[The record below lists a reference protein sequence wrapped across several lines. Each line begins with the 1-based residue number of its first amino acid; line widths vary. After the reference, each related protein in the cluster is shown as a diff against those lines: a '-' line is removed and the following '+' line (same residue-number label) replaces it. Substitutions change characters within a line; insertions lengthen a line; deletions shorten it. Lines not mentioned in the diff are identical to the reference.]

1 MVLPQLSYWD
11 SIGAIVA
18 AALVVHLI
26 FKRTETHEPAYVL
39 LLLLVVPSALTL
51 LFLQHTSSIFYAAFT
66 VFGVY
71 WTSVSSSILLYRV
84 SPWHPLAKYPG
95 PLLCKLSKFYLAFKV
110 ARGGKQHIYY
120 KSLHEKYGD
129 IVRVGPNELIICDV
143 NAVNPILGPTGLPKG
158 PFWEGRVPEQE
169 AVKPLIAIR
178 DKQEHNRR
186 RRPWT
191 RAFSTPALKG
201 YEIMVSK
208 RSFQLMDALG
218 AQKGIV
224 NLTQWVS
231 FFAYD
236 IMNDLA
242 FGGGSEMIKEGDADG
257 LWHLLEAG
265 QRNAL
270 FMSHVPWLGALFLR
284 FPSFA
289 HDLKAFRTHAKK
301 RAMVRKNQGSPHKDI
316 FHHLMDEDGV
326 ASQPPS
332 VIEVISDGGLAIIA
346 GSDTT
351 STAIINLFY
360 FLMCHPTSYKRLQA
374 EIDELSD
381 NDIMDFAKLAHLPY
395 LNGCLNESLRLL
407 PPVLSGSQ
415 RAPERGSGGKMIG
428 PYFIPE
434 GSAVVIPSYSLQ
446 RDPRCFSPLP
456 GGFLPERWL
465 PEDKRSA
472 LEPKVFDGQEFVL
485 NLTAFAPFSLGVANC
500 AGKNLAWMEMRMV
513 VSLMVQNF
521 EMKFAKG
528 YNPQQWYNDLTDYFV
543 TMKGELPTILTPR
556 KPSNQSVNLAV

>member
-1 MVLPQLSYWD
+1 MTLPQFSYWD
-11 SIGAIVA
+11 NIGVVVA
-18 AALVVHLI
+18 VALVVHLI

-39 LLLLVVPSALTL
+39 FLLLVIPAALTL
-51 LFLQHTSSIFYAAFT
+51 PFLQHAAHVSHAAFT
-66 VFGVY
+66 VFAVY
-71 WTSVSSSILLYRV
+71 WISISFSILLYRA

-95 PLLCKLSKFYLAFKV
+95 PLLCKLSKFYLAFKA

-120 KSLHEKYGD
+120 KNLHEKYGNV
-129 IVRVGPNELIICDV
+129 VRVGPNELIICDV
-143 NAVNPILGPTGLPKG
+143 NVVNPILGPTGLPKG

-201 YEIMVSK
+201 YENMVTK

-289 HDLKAFRTHAKK
+289 QDLKAFRTHAKK
-301 RAMVRKNQGSPHKDI
+301 RAMVRKTQGSAHKDI

-332 VIEVISDGGLAIIA
+332 VVEVISDGGLAIIA
-346 GSDTT
+346 G
-351 STAIINLFY
+351 
-360 FLMCHPTSYKRLQA
+360 RLQA
-374 EIDELSD
+374 EIDELSED
-381 NDIMDFAKLAHLPY
+381 DIMDFAKLAHLSY

-456 GGFLPERWL
+456 DAFLPERWL

-472 LEPKVFDGQEFVL
+472 LEPKVFDGQEFIL
-485 NLTAFAPFSLGVANC
+485 NLTAFTPFSMGAANC

-521 EMKFAKG
+521 EMKFADG

-543 TMKGELPTILTPR
+543 TMKGELPTILILR
-556 KPSNQSVNLAV
+556 KTSTHVSLAV